1 MKVFHL
7 SDEVVLV
14 KIPLFWIREKVFRSF
29 LKQLNRFI
37 LKQLNRFI
45 LKQFGWFFVK
55 QFGRFDFKLLR
66 WSFFKC
72 FNRFILDGFDSCYL
86 NSCFFD
92 SCNLV
97 GVDRVGY
104 DVVFF
109 WRKWN
114 TNASVVGN
122 EIWIKT
128 KRVKLPLT
136 NYKTILEIFRNI
148 FFRKGSI
155 PSTLCPVS

>member
-7 SDEVVLV
+7 SDEVILV

-55 QFGRFDFKLLR
+55 QFGRFDFKLLG
-66 WSFFKC
+66 WSFFKG
-72 FNRFILDGFDSCYL
+72 FNRFILDCFDSCYL
-86 NSCFFD
+86 DSCFFD

-114 TNASVVGN
+114 TNARVVGN

-128 KRVKLPLT
+128 RLVKGPFTNNESQFWRFSDRFSVKPLVPHSYALT
-136 NYKTILEIFRNI
+136 
-148 FFRKGSI
+148 
-155 PSTLCPVS
+155 

>member
-7 SDEVVLV
+7 SDEVILV

-45 LKQFGWFFVK
+45 VKQLNRLIVE
-55 QFGRFDFKLLR
+55 QFGRFDFKLLG
-66 WSFFKC
+66 WSFFKG
-72 FNRFILDGFDSCYL
+72 FNRFILDC
-86 NSCFFD
+86 FD

-114 TNASVVGN
+114 TNARVVGN

-128 KRVKLPLT
+128 RLVKGPFTNNESQFWRFSDRFSVKPLVPHSYALT
-136 NYKTILEIFRNI
+136 
-148 FFRKGSI
+148 
-155 PSTLCPVS
+155 